1 MGLPLYSPEQRRY
14 VSCPRPANYAK
25 RTGLADLGRDAVLSL
40 GDGLPRPTGNMCSPG
55 TEIVYEGKQYNGHCL
70 NSNSKTYGKDEWVKA
85 ERSYGATRWC
95 STSSTGIQCCNTANR
110 QWAAVLPTGTTLLSG
125 SRVNRL
131 PKVTLPCRVKGNRSH
146 FATCFLKELK

>member
-1 MGLPLYSPEQRRY
+1 MGLPPIQSEQRRY

-25 RTGLADLGRDAVLSL
+25 EQDWPISVEMQFLAL

-85 ERSYGATRWC
+85 ELIVWGDSLVQHIINGDTVLQYGKP
-95 STSSTGIQCCNTANR
+95 SMGGGVANR
-110 QWAAVLPTGTTLLSG
+110 YNPAVWQPGKPL
-125 SRVNRL
+125 L

-146 FATCFLKELK
+146 FATCF